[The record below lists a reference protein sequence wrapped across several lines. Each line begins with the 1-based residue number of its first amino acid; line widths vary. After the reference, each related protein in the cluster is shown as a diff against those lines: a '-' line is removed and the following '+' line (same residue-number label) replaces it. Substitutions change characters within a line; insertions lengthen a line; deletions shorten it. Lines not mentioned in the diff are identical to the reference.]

1 MKNISDS
8 ALKERFIL
16 AHGLSAVLNA
26 SLLAALRLIKIDAG
40 EYLTT
45 QSTHLTHLFSWLTVS
60 CKSNARIQT
69 GLMGSILLKLLFR

>member
-45 QSTHLTHLFSWLTVS
+45 QSTHLTHLFFLVDGKLQVRTPESKRDSW
-60 CKSNARIQT
+60 
-69 GLMGSILLKLLFR
+69 GLFF